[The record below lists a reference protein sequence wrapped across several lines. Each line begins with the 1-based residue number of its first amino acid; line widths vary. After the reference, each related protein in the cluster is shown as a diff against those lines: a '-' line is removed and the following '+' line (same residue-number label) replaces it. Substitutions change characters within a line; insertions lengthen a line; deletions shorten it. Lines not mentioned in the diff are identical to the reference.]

1 MSSGVPPRARRSRR
15 GLVDEIDIQYG
26 KGSLIRTRPGGD
38 VNASDRTSRVSTGV
52 GVALVAALSLGVG
65 VALQPVVAQGTSYLT
80 QTFRIGAAT
89 PYNLMW
95 PADDGASDELLY
107 TDGTGLLRWAPPRW
121 TCLESDTTQ
130 NATDDGTEETLW
142 TYSLPANTLDEN
154 DDSLEILVAGTFAAD
169 GDTKTI
175 DLTFGS
181 TDIGAITTT
190 NQTAFRINATLVRT
204 GVGSQKAS
212 AEISITDRG
221 GTITNT
227 TSTED
232 ETGAIT
238 ISLTG
243 DGTNASD
250 IVYEMAR
257 VCVSDAP

>member
-1 MSSGVPPRARRSRR
+1 M
-15 GLVDEIDIQYG
+15 
-26 KGSLIRTRPGGD
+26 
-38 VNASDRTSRVSTGV
+38 GV
-52 GVALVAALSLGVG
+52 GVALAVALSLGVG
-65 VALQPVVAQGTSYLT
+65 AALQPVVAQGTSYLT

-89 PYNLMW
+89 TYNLTW
-95 PADDGASDELLY
+95 PDGASTGLLY
-107 TDGTGLLRWAPPRW
+107 TDGTGLLKWVPPRW

-154 DDSLEILVAGTFAAD
+154 DDSLEILVAGALAAD
-169 GDTKTI
+169 IDSKTI
-175 DLTFGS
+175 DLKFGS
-181 TDIGAITTT
+181 TDIGAMTVV
-190 NQTAFRINATLVRT
+190 NQISVDTFRIDATLVRT
-204 GVGSQKAS
+204 GVGSQKA
-212 AEISITDRG
+212 ITAF
-221 GTITNT
+221 ITGSGESLPVT
-227 TSTED
+227 YATSTED

>member
-1 MSSGVPPRARRSRR
+1 M
-15 GLVDEIDIQYG
+15 
-26 KGSLIRTRPGGD
+26 
-38 VNASDRTSRVSTGV
+38 NASDRTSRLSVGV
-52 GVALVAALSLGVG
+52 GVVALVAALSLGVG
-65 VALQPVVAQGTSYLT
+65 AALQPVVAQGMSYLT

-107 TDGTGLLRWAPPRW
+107 ANGTGLLRWAPPRW

-142 TYSLPANTLDEN
+142 TYSLPANTLNEN
-154 DDSLEILVAGTFAAD
+154 DDSLEILVAGTLAAD
-169 GDTKTI
+169 LDSKTM

-181 TDIGAITTT
+181 TDIGTITVSS
-190 NQTAFRINATLVRT
+190 QSLVDAFRIDATLVRT
-204 GVGSQKAS
+204 GVGSQKAI
-212 AEISITDRG
+212 AGFIVQTGTG
-221 GTITNT
+221 GPAVYT
-227 TSTED
+227 TLTED

-238 ISLTG
+238 IALTG

>member
-1 MSSGVPPRARRSRR
+1 MGV
-15 GLVDEIDIQYG
+15 V
-26 KGSLIRTRPGGD
+26 
-38 VNASDRTSRVSTGV
+38 
-52 GVALVAALSLGVG
+52 VALVAALSLGVG

-169 GDTKTI
+169 ADTKTI

-181 TDIGAITTT
+181 TDIGAVTTT
-190 NQTAFRINATLVRT
+190 IQTAFRINATLVRT
-204 GVGSQKAS
+204 GVGSQKA
-212 AEISITDRG
+212 ISETGRPDLGITYA
-221 GTITNT
+221 

-238 ISLTG
+238 IALTG

>member
-1 MSSGVPPRARRSRR
+1 M
-15 GLVDEIDIQYG
+15 
-26 KGSLIRTRPGGD
+26 
-38 VNASDRTSRVSTGV
+38 NASDRTSRVSTGL
-52 GVALVAALSLGVG
+52 GVALAVALSLGVG
-65 VALQPVVAQGTSYLT
+65 AALQPVVAQGTSYLT
-80 QTFRIGAAT
+80 QAFRIGAAT
-89 PYNLMW
+89 PYNLTW
-95 PADDGASDELLY
+95 PADDGASDGVLY

-169 GDTKTI
+169 ADAKTI

-181 TDIGAITTT
+181 TDIGAVTTT
-190 NQTAFRINATLVRT
+190 TQTSFRINATLVRT
-204 GVGSQKAS
+204 GVGSQKA
-212 AEISITDRG
+212 ITETGRPDLG
-221 GTITNT
+221 ITYA

-238 ISLTG
+238 IALTG

>member
-1 MSSGVPPRARRSRR
+1 M
-15 GLVDEIDIQYG
+15 
-26 KGSLIRTRPGGD
+26 
-38 VNASDRTSRVSTGV
+38 NAFARTSRGVTGV
-52 GVALVAALSLGVG
+52 VVALVAALSLGVG
-65 VALQPVVAQGTSYLT
+65 AALQPVVAQGMSYLS

-154 DDSLEILVAGTFAAD
+154 DDSLEILVAGTFAVDAD
-169 GDTKTI
+169 LKTI

-212 AEISITDRG
+212 ADTGRPDQAITYA
-221 GTITNT
+221 

-238 ISLTG
+238 IALTG

>member
-1 MSSGVPPRARRSRR
+1 M
-15 GLVDEIDIQYG
+15 
-26 KGSLIRTRPGGD
+26 
-38 VNASDRTSRVSTGV
+38 GV
-52 GVALVAALSLGVG
+52 GVALAVALSLGVG
-65 VALQPVVAQGTSYLT
+65 AALQPVVAQGTSYLT
-80 QTFRIGAAT
+80 QAFRIGAAT
-89 PYNLMW
+89 PYNLTW

-169 GDTKTI
+169 ADAKTI

-181 TDIGAITTT
+181 TDIGTMTTT
-190 NQTAFRINATLVRT
+190 TAGSIAFHIDATLVRT
-204 GVGSQKAS
+204 GVGSQKAI
-212 AEISITDRG
+212 AEISRNDRG
-221 GTITNT
+221 GTITNA

-238 ISLTG
+238 IALTG